1 MNYCPCCSGR
11 LLPHIR
17 SSQLYWFCR
26 HCWQDM
32 PLIFSKDLNLLP
44 NIVTGE
50 VPHQVHQRKLAN
62 INVYTSQGQIVNSRI
77 RGQEIL
83 LV

>member
-1 MNYCPCCSGR
+1 
-11 LLPHIR
+11 
-17 SSQLYWFCR
+17 
-26 HCWQDM
+26 M